1 MTSLACI
8 IALATSS
15 LSTVPTTPAPSTPA
29 RAATV
34 AAVPRPPARPAP
46 RPVPRQVPD
55 PKSIVGRS
63 ARVYRSLASLRA
75 DFVQQIE
82 DEMVG
87 NSESRGSLVQAGEA
101 KLAMRFADPK
111 GDAVIIDG
119 ERLWIYTPS
128 TTPGQVLRMPLPSGG
143 PVYGF
148 NLLAWFLD
156 RPAERYE
163 MKYVRA
169 DRVGGQ
175 AVDVVELVPLQPDM
189 PFRRATIWIARG
201 DALPRRLEI
210 DERAGGTRTVTL
222 SNLRLNASVPAGAF
236 KFDVPAGVRVIDQ

>member
-1 MTSLACI
+1 MTSIAYL
-8 IALATSS
+8 IALAASAAAA
-15 LSTVPTTPAPSTPA
+15 PPAPAAASAVTAAPQTAA
-29 RAATV
+29 RQA
-34 AAVPRPPARPAP
+34 
-46 RPVPRQVPD
+46 PD
-55 PKSIVGRS
+55 PRTIVGRS

-87 NSESRGSLVQAGEA
+87 NSESRGSLVQAGDA

-175 AVDVVELVPLQPDM
+175 AVDVVELVPIQPDM

-222 SNLRLNASVPAGAF
+222 SNLRLNATVPASAF
-236 KFDVPAGVRVIDQ
+236 RFDVPAGVRVVDQ

>member
-1 MTSLACI
+1 MTSLAYI
-8 IALATSS
+8 IALATSTAAAS
-15 LSTVPTTPAPSTPA
+15 SAPTAAAPPPIAAPA
-29 RAATV
+29 REAA
-34 AAVPRPPARPAP
+34 AP
-46 RPVPRQVPD
+46 QAPD
-55 PKSIVGRS
+55 PKTIVGRS
-63 ARVYRSLASLRA
+63 ASVYRSLASLRA
-75 DFVQQIE
+75 DFVQRIE

-87 NSESRGSLVQAGEA
+87 DSESRGSLVQAGEA
-101 KLAMRFADPK
+101 KLAMRFADPQ

-128 TTPGQVLRMPLPSGG
+128 TTPGQVLRMALPSGG

-175 AVDVVELVPLQPDM
+175 AVDVVELVPIQPDM

-222 SNLRLNASVPAGAF
+222 SNLRLNASVPASAF
-236 KFDVPAGVRVIDQ
+236 RFDVPAGVRVIDQ